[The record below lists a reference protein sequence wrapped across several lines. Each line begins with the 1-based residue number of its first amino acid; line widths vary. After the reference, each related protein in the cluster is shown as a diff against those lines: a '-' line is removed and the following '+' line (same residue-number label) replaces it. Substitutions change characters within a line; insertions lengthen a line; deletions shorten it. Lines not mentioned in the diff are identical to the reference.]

1 MYHPVGTAA
10 LGEVLDSRLRVH
22 GVQVITLR
30 LTLTQKSK
38 NKWVLEGSNAEA
50 DTDAGAD
57 VTRAESNVAAAAV
70 VSATVATLLILQQE
84 LRKMSI
90 VLMLMFHQGLR
101 VADGSAM
108 PLLVG
113 GNTQAAVIMIGE
125 KAAAM
130 IIEEAINLSK
140 AVRTELRR
148 DEL

>member
-38 NKWVLEGSNAEA
+38 NKWVLEGSYAEA

-70 VSATVATLLILQQE
+70 VSATVATMLMASLQ
-84 LRKMSI
+84 LSK

-130 IIEEAINLSK
+130 IIEDAIKLSK
-140 AVRTELRR
+140 AVRTEFRR